1 MSIVARR
8 AGSTLRTGRVGSI
21 VDHDRRGTPA
31 SPGAVA
37 EALEKLESTVDS
49 RLAQI
54 DDQVRN
60 ILRLL
65 ARPEG
70 NLATDL
76 APPGDAPIAIH
87 CLGTFRFHVNGRP
100 VEGWRSTK
108 ARALFLYLV
117 NHRGRPI
124 PRDTLIQALWP
135 NPDAIAS
142 GTSLKVAV
150 HALRQTLRQLGIDSS
165 SLAVQAHGCGYVLN
179 ASDLWIDVEEFDR
192 CFTLGRAF
200 EIQGRTPRS
209 LTLYARAADL
219 YRGDFLEEL
228 SDDWPM
234 FRREALKDQYL
245 YVLSRLAKAAVAS
258 RDYQGG
264 IVRCQEILA
273 KDRCRED
280 AYRLLMICHAHLGQR
295 SRVRAWYDFC
305 VQTLQTELDCGPE
318 LETERVFRLA
328 LAGKV

>member
-1 MSIVARR
+1 MSLVARGAESTCR
-8 AGSTLRTGRVGSI
+8 AGRVESFAYRGRHGPSG
-21 VDHDRRGTPA
+21 DPE
-31 SPGAVA
+31 AVA
-37 EALEKLESTVDS
+37 EALARLESAVDS

-54 DDQVRN
+54 DHQVRN

-65 ARPEG
+65 IRPE
-70 NLATDL
+70 DSV
-76 APPGDAPIAIH
+76 APALVPAGDAPVAVR
-87 CLGTFRFHVNGRP
+87 CLGTFRFCVNGRP
-100 VEGWRSTK
+100 VEGWRSSK
-108 ARALFLYLV
+108 ARVLFLYLV

-135 NPDAIAS
+135 NPDAVAA

-150 HALRQTLRQLGIDSS
+150 HSLRQTLGQLGADSS
-165 SLAVQAHGCGYVLN
+165 PLTIQAHGCGYQLN
-179 ASDLWIDVEEFDR
+179 ASHLWVDVEEFDR
-192 CFTLGRAF
+192 CFALGRAF

-209 LTLYARAADL
+209 LALYTRAADL
-219 YRGDFLEEL
+219 YGGDFLEEL

-258 RDYQGG
+258 GDYQGG
-264 IVRCQEILA
+264 IVRCQQILA

-295 SRVRAWYDFC
+295 SRVRAWYQFC

-318 LETERVFRLA
+318 QETERVFRLA